1 MNYLTNYYRNICEQL
16 QERLNVL
23 EQQLQEAQVRGPAQI
38 KELGSKEADKAKAA
52 VLARGGSEDEAMQ
65 AMSGVYKQY
74 LSRANKREGQI
85 QKNIE
90 ILPDLAQTGDV
101 ETTSMVGNVLADV
114 SKALNPTPGSP
125 ALRELEASK
134 RAREDK
140 FANIGMGARSGKS
153 ANVADMRRFIEIG
166 KGQFQAPWQQEPEL
180 TPDNFDGPDADNK
193 GSSAEVVAQQQQ
205 NQFSGNIQKPFKT
218 PSEMTASFFSQGRKP
233 TNIRLR

>member
-1 MNYLTNYYRNICEQL
+1 MHYLTNYYRNICDQL
-16 QERLNVL
+16 QERVNVL
-23 EQQLQEAQVRGPAQI
+23 EQQLQEAQLRGPAQI
-38 KELGSKEADKAKAA
+38 KELGSKEADKAKAN

-65 AMSGVYKQY
+65 AMSGVYRQY

-125 ALRELEASK
+125 ALRELETSR

-140 FANIGMGARSGKS
+140 FADIGLGARSGKS

-166 KGQFQAPWQQEPEL
+166 KGKFKAPWQQEPEL
-180 TPDNFDGPDADNK
+180 TPDAFDGPDADNQ
-193 GSSAEVVAQQQQ
+193 GSTSEVISAQQQ
-205 NQFSGNIQKPFKT
+205 NQFTGNIRKPFPS
-218 PSEMTASFFSQGRKP
+218 PSEMASSFFTKK
-233 TNIRLR
+233 NK